1 MRASGTDLLIIE
13 CAVVYKSLLQLQP
26 IGCNISCVP
35 QSGKQLVKLLKQEGW
50 DLIRIN
56 GSHHILGKANKTVT
70 VPVHGNQ
77 SLGKGLE
84 QKILKEAGFKK

>member
-1 MRASGTDLLIIE
+1 MPLSGKDI
-13 CAVVYKSLLQLQP
+13 VRLLQ
-26 IGCNISCVP
+26 
-35 QSGKQLVKLLKQEGW
+35 KQGW

-56 GSHHILGKANKTVT
+56 GSHHILCKKDQTVV

-84 QKILKEAGFKK
+84 QKILKKTRLKK